1 MRAEVVAVGTELL
14 LGDIANDNAREISE
28 ALAAIGVDVL
38 FHTVV
43 GDNEERIAGV
53 ISRAIER
60 ADVVI
65 VTGGLGPTHDDV
77 TREAIARATGV
88 PLERRPELEA
98 WLRERFAR
106 MSRVMPEANLRQADL
121 PRGAEPIEN
130 PTGTAPGFALT
141 LDGKRIYAVPG
152 VPREM
157 RGILADRVLPDLR
170 GPAGG
175 ATLLSRVLRV
185 VGLGESD
192 VGERLAA
199 VIEDLDRER
208 EATLALLAGG
218 GEVRVRITA
227 KGVSP
232 QRALERIDP
241 VERRVRGILG
251 SAVYGADADT
261 LEGVVAALLRQRGLT
276 LAIAESVSG
285 GMLASRLLGVP
296 GASDFLLAAY
306 VAYSRTSKVDDLF
319 VPASVLDRHGT
330 VSAETALSMAA
341 GARAR
346 TGADVAVATTGEAGP
361 EPAEAEVGTVY
372 LGLAHLDGSLH
383 RRFVAPGDR
392 EAIRRWASQAA
403 LNLLRLWLT
412 GEAG

>member
-28 ALAAIGVDVL
+28 ALAGIGVDVL

-121 PRGAEPIEN
+121 PRGAEVIEN

-157 RGILADRVLPDLR
+157 RGMLADRVLPDLR

-175 ATLLSRVLRV
+175 ATLVSRVLRV

-199 VIEDLDRER
+199 VIEDLDRQR

-227 KGVSP
+227 KGTSP
-232 QRALERIDP
+232 QRALERIEP

-261 LEGVVAALLRQRGLT
+261 LEGVVAALLRQRRLT

-285 GMLASRLLGVP
+285 GMLTSRLLGVP

-319 VPASVLDRHGT
+319 VPASVLERHGT
-330 VSAETALSMAA
+330 VSAEAALCMAA

-361 EPAEAEVGTVY
+361 EPAEAEVGMVY

>member
-28 ALAAIGVDVL
+28 ALAGIGVDVL

-65 VTGGLGPTHDDV
+65 VTGGLGPTHDDI

-88 PLERRPELEA
+88 PLERRSELEA

-121 PRGAEPIEN
+121 PRGAEVIEN
-130 PTGTAPGFALT
+130 PTGTAPGFSLT

-157 RGILADRVLPDLR
+157 RGMLADRVLPDLR

-175 ATLLSRVLRV
+175 ATLVSRVLRV

-192 VGERLAA
+192 VGGRLAA

-227 KGVSP
+227 KGSSP

-261 LEGVVAALLRQRGLT
+261 LEGVVAALLRQRRLT

-285 GMLASRLLGVP
+285 GMLASRLLAVP

-306 VAYSRTSKVDDLF
+306 VAYSPASKVDDLF
-319 VPASVLDRHGT
+319 VPASVLERHGA